1 MPAEH
6 GPAQR
11 ASRRQ
16 YLRRRL
22 ATPAGRQELRR
33 WRRFATIL
41 ALHTAVVAAAASSG
55 LIATSP
61 DDFRAAWHTAAA
73 ARSLTAEALAAIAA
87 AALAATLPLAVST
100 ARITSRLRPWRPH
113 SGTPPVRLAQPERLK
128 ANWPAWRAAAQAQ
141 MLAEAAP
148 QTPQLRHKPAPQ
160 TPPRAPA
167 PEERQAL
174 PPPQP
179 PPQAQEAPQAPQE
192 PPQAQEALQAP
203 QEPPQAQEAPQAPQP
218 PPQPPPQ
225 APQEPPQ
232 AQEAPQAPQE
242 PTQAQEA
249 PQAPQPP
256 PPEGAPQ
263 QPPEQARVLWLYSTN
278 EEMSHRRQSVL
289 VFMVFNNRACHQV
302 EAERILGV
310 SGPALRGRLR
320 RAADDGWTRYEA
332 HNYWTLDASVTTDL
346 EILLAAIEDSDEAF
360 AAKVAARMGPP
371 VPTLRDDWIDDHAG
385 GPTPRE
391 RLRAGADDALAGAA
405 ERWPHNRAF
414 PDAADRLYEDG

>member
-1 MPAEH
+1 MPAEP
-6 GPAQR
+6 GTAQR

-22 ATPAGRQELRR
+22 ATPAGRKELRR

-41 ALHTAVVAAAASSG
+41 ALHTAVVAAAAASG

-73 ARSLTAEALAAIAA
+73 GRALTGEALAALAA

-100 ARITSRLRPWRPH
+100 ARITSKLRPWRPH
-113 SGTPPVRLAQPERLK
+113 SGAPPVRLAQPERLK
-128 ANWPAWRAAAQAQ
+128 ANWPAWRAGAQAQ

-148 QTPQLRHKPAPQ
+148 QTPQLRHMPAPQ
-160 TPPRAPA
+160 TPHRAPA

-174 PPPQP
+174 PSPQP

-192 PPQAQEALQAP
+192 PPQAQEAP
-203 QEPPQAQEAPQAPQP
+203 KAPQP
-218 PPQPPPQ
+218 
-225 APQEPPQ
+225 PPQ

-242 PTQAQEA
+242 P
-249 PQAPQPP
+249 
-256 PPEGAPQ
+256 EGAPQ
-263 QPPEQARVLWLYSTN
+263 QPHEQARVLWLYSTN
-278 EEMSHRRQSVL
+278 EEMSPSRQSVL
-289 VFMVFNNRACHQV
+289 VFMVSNNRACHQV

-310 SGPALRGRLR
+310 SSPALRGRLR
-320 RAADDGWTRYEA
+320 RAADDGWTHYEA

-371 VPTLRDDWIDDHAG
+371 VPTLRDDWIDDRAG

-391 RLRAGADDALAGAA
+391 RLRAGADDALAAAA